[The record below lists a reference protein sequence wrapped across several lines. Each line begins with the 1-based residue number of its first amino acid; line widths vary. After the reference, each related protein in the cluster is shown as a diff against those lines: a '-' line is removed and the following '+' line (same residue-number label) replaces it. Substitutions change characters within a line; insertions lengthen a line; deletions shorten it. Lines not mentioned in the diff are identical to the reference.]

1 MSVFLYFVKE
11 GLFGEFIF
19 FDDFAQ
25 LSLESNE
32 PIDDLD
38 DSKEL
43 EDLKNA
49 EAAALE
55 LQADE
60 LKTLENAKQ

>member
-19 FDDFAQ
+19 FDDVAQ

-32 PIDDLD
+32 PIDD
-38 DSKEL
+38 SKEL
-43 EDLKNA
+43 EDLKKA
-49 EAAALE
+49 EAMALE